1 MEKQKLPNGVIA
13 IILSIVALLCCCIG
27 GIGFIPAGIAYFLA
41 NKSEKLGLENPDQYD
56 NFGQI
61 KTAKIL
67 ALVALIINVLYL
79 IWTIYRIATV
89 GWDEIMEQTREMQE
103 QFGLPTE

>member
-1 MEKQKLPNGVIA
+1 MEQQKLPNGVLA

-41 NKSEKLGLENPDQYD
+41 SKSEKMGLENPDQYD
-56 NFGQI
+56 NHSQI

-79 IWTIYRIATV
+79 VWTIYRVATV
-89 GWDEIMEQTREMQE
+89 GWDEIMEQFNEAQK
-103 QFGLPTE
+103 QFGA

>member
-1 MEKQKLPNGVIA
+1 MEQQKLPNGVLA

-41 NKSEKLGLENPDQYD
+41 SKSEKIGLENPDQYD
-56 NFGQI
+56 NHSQI

-79 IWTIYRIATV
+79 LYTIYQIYTV
-89 GWDEIMEQTREMQE
+89 GWDEIMEQARQSQE
-103 QFGLPTE
+103 AFGM